1 MIIETLHE
9 LIAGGE
15 RLDVEFKG
23 EERQPLSDGDLVEA
37 GVCLANRPGD
47 HLSWL
52 LGRGRG
58 RRAHHQSVARGNL
71 ACLLTAGR

>member
-1 MIIETLHE
+1 MIPETLHE

-23 EERQPLSDGDLVEA
+23 EERQPFSDGDLVEA
-37 GVCLANRPGD
+37 VVCLADRPGD
-47 HLSWL
+47 HPGWL
-52 LGRGRG
+52 RGRGRG
-58 RRAHHQSVARGNL
+58 RWAHHRSAARGNS